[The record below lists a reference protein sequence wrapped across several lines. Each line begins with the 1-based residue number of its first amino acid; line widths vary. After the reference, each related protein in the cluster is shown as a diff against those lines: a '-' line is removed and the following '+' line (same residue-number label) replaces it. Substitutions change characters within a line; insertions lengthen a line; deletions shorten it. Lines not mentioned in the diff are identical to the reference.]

1 MFQIAVLISGSGS
14 NLQALIDRQSDY
26 GYRIAFVLSN
36 QPDAYG
42 LIRAQQAGIATR
54 IVNHRDFAD
63 RESFEQ
69 SMILA
74 IDDYRI
80 DLVVLAGF
88 MRILTPT
95 FIHHYEGKLLNIH
108 PSLLPK
114 FKGLHTHQRV
124 LEAGEK
130 IHGATVHF
138 VTAELDGGP
147 LIAQAQVSINDTDN
161 AESLAQRV
169 LMVEHQ
175 LYPAVVGAIAQ
186 GIVKQSDQAIMI
198 GNQPAPVSLAHL
210 QTQVTRHA
218 SL

>member
-114 FKGLHTHQRV
+114 FKGLHTHQRA

>member
-1 MFQIAVLISGSGS
+1 MLQVAVLISGSGS

-26 GYRIAFVLSN
+26 GYRIACVLSN

-54 IVNHRDFAD
+54 IVNHRNFAD

-74 IDDYRI
+74 IDDYKI

-95 FIHHYEGKLLNIH
+95 FIHHYAGKLLNIH

-114 FKGLHTHQRV
+114 FKGLHTHQRAI
-124 LEAGEK
+124 EAREK
-130 IHGATVHF
+130 THGATVHF

-147 LIAQAQVSINDTDN
+147 LIAQAEVSITDTDD
-161 AESLAQRV
+161 AERLAQRV

-186 GIVKQSDQAIMI
+186 GILQQSDQAIMV
-198 GNQPAPVSLAHL
+198 GHQPAPVSLAHL
-210 QTQVTRHA
+210 QTQVTSHA